1 MKKKF
6 ILFSFAIIIVIA
18 GFNVY
23 AQKKTEVFLKYSKQE
38 GLMRIVLESEE
49 PFITKAQINIVSSQI
64 KIGFPDSFNLTQLKT
79 PPFEVVQANNTL
91 TLNIKEKGEIKTFKL
106 SSPARI
112 VFDIKSPE
120 IHPEKTPGVLLNSFV
135 IDAGHGGYDF
145 GIIFKEKNEKDI
157 CLDIAK
163 ELSNYLI
170 KKGKKV
176 FLTRKVD
183 QYLQI
188 SERISF
194 TNFRKPDIFISL
206 HISNSGKFAIY
217 NPYLEDKASSET
229 LSEYSLEMKQKKY
242 LSKSKELAESL
253 IKVFREEFK
262 EQIVLREMPLP
273 LLNSIGAPA
282 ILIELPYSEFI
293 MYDQQRKTKIVNA
306 IIKAFLVYGQTESSQ
321 KILIKEFNG

>member
-1 MKKKF
+1 MKKNF
-6 ILFSFAIIIVIA
+6 ILFFFAIIIVIA
-18 GFNVY
+18 GFNVH
-23 AQKKTEVFLKYSKQE
+23 AQKKPQVFLKYSKQE
-38 GLMRIVLESEE
+38 GFMRIVIESEE
-49 PFITKAQINIVSSQI
+49 PIITKAQTNIVSSQI
-64 KIGFPDSFNLTQLKT
+64 KIDFPDSFSLTPLKT
-79 PPFEVVQANNTL
+79 PPFEVTQANKTL

-112 VFDIKSPE
+112 VFDIKSTE
-120 IHPEKTPGVLLNSFV
+120 IHPEKPSGILLNSFV

-183 QYLQI
+183 QYLQL

-194 TNFRKPDIFISL
+194 TNLRKPDIFISL
-206 HISNSGKFAIY
+206 HISNSGKFAVY
-217 NPYLEDKASSET
+217 TPYFEDKSGSET
-229 LSEYSLEMKQKKY
+229 LSEYGLEMRQKKF
-242 LSKSKELAESL
+242 LNKSKVLADNL
-253 IKVFREEFK
+253 IKVFKEEFK

-282 ILIELPYSEFI
+282 VLIEFPSAQVTI
-293 MYDQQRKTKIVNA
+293 YDQQRKTKIVNA
-306 IIKAFLVYGQTESSQ
+306 IIKAFLAYGQIESSQ
-321 KILIKEFNG
+321 ENTNKGI

>member
-1 MKKKF
+1 MKKKIIF
-6 ILFSFAIIIVIA
+6 FSFVLIILIA

-38 GLMRIVLESEE
+38 GFMRIVLESEE
-49 PFITKAQINIVSSQI
+49 SFITKSQANIVSNQI
-64 KIGFPDSFNLTQLKT
+64 KIDFPDSFSLTPLKT
-79 PPFEVVQANNTL
+79 PPFEVVQANKTL
-91 TLNIKEKGEIKTFKL
+91 TINIKEKAEIKTFKL

-112 VFDIKSPE
+112 VFDIKSPD
-120 IHPEKTPGVLLNSFV
+120 IHPEKTSGILLNSFV

-145 GIIFKEKNEKDI
+145 GIIFREKNEKDI

-163 ELSNYLI
+163 ELSNYLV

-194 TNFRKPDIFISL
+194 TNIRKPDVFISL

-217 NPYLEDKASSET
+217 KPYLEDKAGSET
-229 LSEYSLEMKQKKY
+229 LNKYSLEMKQKKY
-242 LSKSKELAESL
+242 LSRSKELADSL
-253 IKVFREEFK
+253 INVFKEEFK

-282 ILIELPYSEFI
+282 VMIEFPYSQFI

-306 IIKAFLVYGQTESSQ
+306 LIKAFLVYGQTHTSLEY
-321 KILIKEFNG
+321 FNKGI